1 MGQSMNV
8 HLFTA
13 NRKNIEEI
21 YDLIVY
27 LKETDLDDIS
37 FPEIDETKLKNYIK
51 NILRVG
57 KIICVKDLD
66 TEKIVGCCMYSKAE
80 YFFSRSKLVEINII
94 YIKKEY
100 RNFPLVKRIVE
111 SVKNYADGLPVFL
124 YISTAQG
131 FDPVFKKL
139 GFDSMGG
146 SWRYYG

>member
-27 LKETDLDDIS
+27 LKETDLDDIG

-51 NILRVG
+51 NILRLG
-57 KIICVKDLD
+57 KIICIKDLD

-80 YFFSRSKLVEINII
+80 YFFSRSKLVEINLI
-94 YIKKEY
+94 YIKKKY
-100 RNFPLVKRIVE
+100 RNFPLVKRVVE
-111 SVKNYADGLPVFL
+111 SVKKYADGLPVFL

>member
-1 MGQSMNV
+1 MNV

-51 NILRVG
+51 NILSVG
-57 KIICVKDLD
+57 KIICDKYLD
-66 TEKIVGCCMYSKAE
+66 TEKIVCCCMYSKSE

>member
-1 MGQSMNV
+1 MNV

>member
-1 MGQSMNV
+1 MNV
-8 HLFTA
+8 HLFSA

-21 YDLIVY
+21 YNLIVY
-27 LKETDLDDIS
+27 LKETDLDKID
-37 FPEIDETKLKNYIK
+37 FPEIDEIKLKNYIK
-51 NILRVG
+51 NILRLG
-57 KIICVKDLD
+57 KIICIKDLD
-66 TEKIVGCCMYSKAE
+66 TDKIVGCCMYTKAE

>member
-1 MGQSMNV
+1 MNI

-13 NRKNIEEI
+13 TKKNIEEI
-21 YDLIVY
+21 YNLIVY
-27 LKETDLDDIS
+27 LKETELDQIN
-37 FPEIDETKLKNYIK
+37 FPEIDETKLTNYIK
-51 NILRVG
+51 HILKIG

-66 TEKIVGCCMYSKAE
+66 TEKIIGCCMYSKGE
-80 YFFSRSKLVEINII
+80 YFFSKSQLVEIQLI

-100 RNFPLVKRIVE
+100 RNFPLVKRVIE
-111 SVKNYADGLPVFL
+111 SVKKYADELPIYL

-131 FDPVFKKL
+131 FDAVFKKL

>member
-1 MGQSMNV
+1 MNV

-27 LKETDLDDIS
+27 LKETDLDDIG

-51 NILRVG
+51 NILRLG
-57 KIICVKDLD
+57 KIICIKDLD

-80 YFFSRSKLVEINII
+80 YFFSRSKLVEINLI
-94 YIKKEY
+94 YIKKKY
-100 RNFPLVKRIVE
+100 RNFPLVKRVVE
-111 SVKNYADGLPVFL
+111 SVKKYADGLPVFL

>member
-1 MGQSMNV
+1 MNV
-8 HLFTA
+8 HLFSA

-21 YDLIVY
+21 YNLIVY
-27 LKETDLDDIS
+27 LKETDLDKID
-37 FPEIDETKLKNYIK
+37 FPEIDEIKLKNYIK
-51 NILRVG
+51 NILRLG
-57 KIICVKDLD
+57 KIICIKDLD
-66 TEKIVGCCMYSKAE
+66 TDKIVGCCMYSKAE

>member
-27 LKETDLDDIS
+27 LKETDLDNIG

-66 TEKIVGCCMYSKAE
+66 TERIVGCCMYTKAE
-80 YFFSRSKLVEINII
+80 YFFSRSQLVEINLI

-100 RNFPLVKRIVE
+100 RNFPLVKRIIE
-111 SVKNYADGLPVFL
+111 SVKKYADGLPVFL